1 MKSNKFMMGAMLIA
15 TGLFFACTKTDPK
28 PTPEDK
34 TSEDPKPVVTDEPTV
49 SISADAAFDENMEA
63 TVTLTLSAAAGS
75 DIKVKL
81 AKAAVQDG
89 KSEIAADFLKNVT
102 IKAGETKAEVEVEA
116 DALGLES
123 GEYQAAIK
131 IDSAEGA
138 KVADNSVVYIG
149 YTFIFKPEVDLHAD
163 AQFISD
169 KTAKVQISLAKATS
183 ADVKVTLE
191 TDTESKASVS
201 YDKEVVIPAGETTK
215 EIVVTVD
222 IPDGLDSGV
231 YPVIIKIASAENAEL
246 GKSTSVTINL
256 VYPFSVPITL
266 DGLFDDWDDP
276 SIATYVCPE
285 GARYP
290 DIKVMKLAATSSY
303 AYVYLEFA
311 DPGFEYGRPFD
322 LFVDPDG
329 DPETGYL
336 LTSIDN
342 DTAGDIFTSYGGK
355 WYIELAL
362 HDGDHYNDFHSWG
375 GIYRFDGTDGTGVFS
390 GGLGN
395 IGAFEATMMCAEGAW
410 AEGVGRIE
418 IQLNRT
424 DFGMTG
430 DKARFGAKI
439 MDGADNWKALGILP
453 QGVDGGAFKPVDMAV
468 LYLPVYAQ

>member
-1 MKSNKFMMGAMLIA
+1 MRSNKLLMGALLIA
-15 TGLFFACTKTDPK
+15 AGLFVACSKDPGKTPDKTDPSDE
-28 PTPEDK
+28 PT
-34 TSEDPKPVVTDEPTV
+34 PVVTDEPTV
-49 SISADAAFDENMEA
+49 SISADATFNADMEA
-63 TVTLTLSAAAGS
+63 KVTLTLSAAAAG
-75 DIKVKL
+75 DVKVKL
-81 AKAAVQDG
+81 AKATVQEG
-89 KSEIAADFLKNVT
+89 KSEIAADYLKNVT

-116 DALGLES
+116 DAMGLES

-138 KVADNSVVYIG
+138 KVADNAVVYIG
-149 YTFIFKPEVDLHAD
+149 YTFIFNPEVDLHAD

-169 KTAKVQISLAKATS
+169 KTAKLQVSLAKATT
-183 ADVKVTLE
+183 ADVKIKLE
-191 TDTESKASVS
+191 TDAESKASVT
-201 YDKEVVIPAGETTK
+201 YDSEVVIPAGETTK

-222 IPDGLDSGV
+222 IPDGLASGV
-231 YPVIIKIASAENAEL
+231 YPVIIKIAEAENAQL

-266 DGLFDDWDDP
+266 DGLFEDWEDP
-276 SIATYVCPE
+276 SIATYTCPE
-285 GARYP
+285 GAFYP
-290 DIKVMKLAATSSY
+290 DIKVMKLAATPTH
-303 AYVYLEFA
+303 AFVYLEFA
-311 DPGFEYGRPFD
+311 DPGFEVGRPFD

-329 DPETGYL
+329 DPSTGYT

-375 GIYRFDGTDGTGVFS
+375 GIYRYDGADGQGVFS
-390 GGLGN
+390 GGLGS
-395 IGAFEATMMCAEGAW
+395 IGAFEATMMCAVGAW
-410 AEGVGRIE
+410 ADGVGRLE

-439 MDGADNWKALGILP
+439 MDGANYWRALGVIP
-453 QGVDGGAFKPVDMAV
+453 QDVADGKFKPADMAE
-468 LYLPVYAQ
+468 LYLPAYAQ